1 MSNNDNKNQNK
12 APELQL
18 QPVQQSTISMDDVIN
33 KLIPAVV
40 AAQAQVARQPTQA
53 AAPAARKSPVICQ
66 DCRQQK
72 TACEGKHIQMVVYP
86 TKYPQHADY
95 FMGVFLNGVRYLSN
109 SPSHKVTVPE
119 IAEATILGIVAG
131 YEEEEQAKAVGREK
145 MAHSGRVSPFGNRTV
160 QQNVAWR

>member
-1 MSNNDNKNQNK
+1 MSDNKPNQK
-12 APELQL
+12 PELQL

-40 AAQAQVARQPTQA
+40 AAQAQANRQPMQVTPA
-53 AAPAARKSPVICQ
+53 LPTARVAPKMCHE
-66 DCRQQK
+66 CRQQEK
-72 TACEGKHIQMVVYP
+72 ACGGKHIQMVVYP

-95 FMGVFLNGVRYLSN
+95 FMGAIINGVRYLSN
-109 SPSHKVTVPE
+109 DPGHKVTVPE

-131 YEEEEQAKAVGREK
+131 YEDEEQAKAVGRAK
-145 MAHSGRVSPFGNRTV
+145 SVNSGRVSPFGNQTV